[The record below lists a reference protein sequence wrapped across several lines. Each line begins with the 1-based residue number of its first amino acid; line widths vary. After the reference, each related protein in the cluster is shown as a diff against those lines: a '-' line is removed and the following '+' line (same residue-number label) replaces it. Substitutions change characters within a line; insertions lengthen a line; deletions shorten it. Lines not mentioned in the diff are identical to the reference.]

1 MMLQKSHFSAFLG
14 GNDLIEKILGAEI
27 LSQEKVCSAPQAYW
41 SDSRKLRPGDAFFA
55 LPGKNS
61 DGHSFIQSAFD
72 RGASTIFMEKTK
84 RSLLPEHLPEG
95 SRVFLVNNVEEALHT
110 LGKYVHARLPLEKTI
125 AITGSVGKTTTKNL
139 VQTLLVHWHP
149 SYCTRESFN
158 TSIGIDLSLLS
169 APEDTRFLLLEF
181 GANSFGE
188 IRDLALRYKPE
199 IGIIT
204 DVAPAHTEGFSSLQ
218 GVLRAKLELT
228 ESPLLE
234 TLFFNAD
241 TAPLAAFF
249 TSSNNFPFQPIPVG
263 RNVTSPRGIKI
274 KETEICR
281 DPAKDTPFLLRSKIS
296 LFGEILDFKAPFYCD
311 HHVYACAYALGVAKI
326 LGISL
331 PRDLDPLFSSF
342 RVPPGR
348 GNLGVT
354 PRGVL
359 LFDESYNANP
369 KSMESSLR
377 NFQELSLPG
386 RKVLVLGGMKEL
398 GALSKG
404 AHLQIISLLP
414 AFQKTFLLGEEWDL
428 PELRQ
433 KMEREDFAK
442 QICIMESVQ
451 ELSLELKSM
460 PLGEGDALFIKGSRS
475 YGLEHI
481 VEELLS
487 W

>member
-1 MMLQKSHFSAFLG
+1 MMLQKPHFPTFLG
-14 GNDLIEKILGAEI
+14 ESDLVEKILGAEM
-27 LSQEKVCSAPQAYW
+27 LSRDKACSAPQAYW
-41 SDSRKLRPGDAFFA
+41 SDSRKVRPGDAFFA
-55 LPGKNS
+55 LPGKSS
-61 DGHSFIQSAFD
+61 DGHSFIQNAFD
-72 RGASTIFMEKTK
+72 RGASTIFMEKAK
-84 RSLLPEHLPEG
+84 RSILPEHLPEG
-95 SRVFLVNNVEEALHT
+95 SRVFLVDNVEEALHT
-110 LGKYVHARLPLEKTI
+110 LGRYVHARLPLGKTI

-139 VQTLLVHWHP
+139 VQTLLVHWHS

-204 DVAPAHTEGFSSLQ
+204 DVALAHTEGLSSLQ

-263 RNVTSPRGIKI
+263 RNVTSLRGIEI
-274 KETEICR
+274 KETKICR
-281 DPAKDTPFLLRSKIS
+281 GSAKDTPFLLRSKIS

-342 RVPPGR
+342 RVPSGR

-377 NFQELSLPG
+377 NFQELPLPG

-398 GALSKG
+398 GILSG
-404 AHLQIISLLP
+404 EAHLQILSLLP
-414 AFQKTFLLGEEWDL
+414 AFSMTFLLGEEWNL

-433 KMEREDFAK
+433 KIEREGLTK
-442 QICIMESVQ
+442 EVHIVKSVR
-451 ELSLELKSM
+451 EASLELRRI
-460 PLGEGDALFIKGSRS
+460 PLGEGDALFVKGSRS
-475 YGLEHI
+475 YGLECL
-481 VEELLS
+481 VEELLL
-487 W
+487 